1 MSPIFR
7 VVYEFLQWA
16 ARMTGLTYEEVNV
29 VVYYIFV
36 PAVFFALIDRI
47 IKRPVCLLVF
57 SGVVLLAFIRID
69 DFALFSEQLF
79 NSSVRFLLGFSK
91 FGIGYDMASV
101 ILCVVMP
108 LVLFIFLAI
117 LAFPHWSARFLPTF
131 AKFTGK
137 FRRI

>member
-7 VVYEFLQWA
+7 VVYETLEWA

-29 VVYYIFV
+29 VVYYVFV

-57 SGVVLLAFIRID
+57 SGVVLLAFLRID

-79 NSSVRFLLGFSK
+79 NWSVRFLLGFSK
-91 FGIGYDMASV
+91 FGVGYDMASV
-101 ILCVVMP
+101 IICVVMP
-108 LVLFIFLAI
+108 IVIFLVLVI
-117 LAFPHWSARFLPTF
+117 LAFPHWSGRFLPTF
-131 AKFTGK
+131 AEFMKKSRKF
-137 FRRI
+137 